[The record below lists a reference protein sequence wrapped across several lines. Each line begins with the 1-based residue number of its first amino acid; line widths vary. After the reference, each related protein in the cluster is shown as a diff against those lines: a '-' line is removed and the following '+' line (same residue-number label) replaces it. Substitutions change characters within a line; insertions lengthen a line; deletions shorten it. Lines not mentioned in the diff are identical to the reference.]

1 MSKKSTPATTAVQT
15 SQAQATTAPSG
26 SHIDDSEFFINTP
39 IRTNLTDE
47 ACEAWYKS
55 RLELPTHLD
64 GIPLPEEF
72 REDFV
77 GVSGA
82 QVCTAKPVP
91 VVLNTAL
98 SDFATLD
105 DDDFGRDDVSQDPI
119 VSLTDC
125 NNWLQLT
132 YAPELAAL
140 AKLGAHVE
148 ARAVC
153 ASSRRRTDSFTLVL
167 LTVKD
172 GLVGGEAGA
181 DGQMTFTFW
190 DVDQPK
196 VELGELTM
204 PQFQDMA
211 RLFWEKLPL
220 IKDVY
225 QARAAYIAATDD
237 SPAHTMPDVEYQ
249 AARDSQEDAIKYQWF
264 TGETLPKT
272 DETQNHYSLSRLV
285 ALVDTYGQWADVGV

>member
-1 MSKKSTPATTAVQT
+1 MSKKSTPSTTAVQA

-77 GVSGA
+77 GDPGA

-91 VVLNTAL
+91 VVSNTAL

-119 VSLTDC
+119 VTLTDC
-125 NNWLQLT
+125 NKWLQLT

-153 ASSRRRTDSFTLVL
+153 ASSRSRPDSLTLVL

-181 DGQMTFTFW
+181 DGELTFTFW
-190 DVDQPK
+190 YGHPFTVRLGGVTLHNFQNMAQRFWQ
-196 VELGELTM
+196 EL
-204 PQFQDMA
+204 PIIQS
-211 RLFWEKLPL
+211 
-220 IKDVY
+220 VY
-225 QARAAYIAATDD
+225 QARTAYITATSASPVQAMPNVEDKAD
-237 SPAHTMPDVEYQ
+237 SMP
-249 AARDSQEDAIKYQWF
+249 YQWF
-264 TGETLPKT
+264 TGNTLP
-272 DETQNHYSLSRLV
+272 ETNQTYHQYSQPMLV
-285 ALVDTYGQWADVGV
+285 EMVNIYNQWADDGV